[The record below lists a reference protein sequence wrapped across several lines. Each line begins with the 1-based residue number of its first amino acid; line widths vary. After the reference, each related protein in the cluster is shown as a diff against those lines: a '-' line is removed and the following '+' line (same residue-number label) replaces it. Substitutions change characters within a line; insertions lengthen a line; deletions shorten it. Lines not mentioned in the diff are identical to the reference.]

1 MKGNILNFNNSEG
14 WLLLKK
20 YCTNNFINQI
30 NFFRYEDMHTNFLKS
45 LFEPD
50 NVYGLAVY
58 PLKKIIELIKMKDDT
73 KFKEINIFDDYD
85 ISHVKI
91 ESQKLIKNYR
101 LDLFIQFEIND
112 KSYIII
118 LENKLFASES
128 NEQCL
133 KYETTCQETLKDK
146 NEIIFVYL
154 SLNNDSKIS
163 SNNYVRINYQEL
175 ISNVIEPC
183 SYIEN
188 NLQALS
194 VKEYLKSYV
203 YLYNLDFGNSEKNI
217 PLTREI
223 EKLVMNIYNDKD
235 FQIILN
241 AESTDKIYEQFFKA
255 NIHILDI
262 LIIALFKLGKITD
275 TEYNQLKI
283 KLRNSRKTHF
293 FKKEKLYNT
302 DLFYK
307 VIQDLIKNNLVKNSN
322 QLEKLTTF
330 NNLRYLVSNLDKLTE
345 EEQKY
350 RDIYRKNKGG
360 QAPIIFDGKEYY
372 YWTFF
377 SEDYIQEFINR
388 VKEEYPEYDDE
399 KLN

>member
-1 MKGNILNFNNSEG
+1 MKENILNFNNSED

-20 YCTNNFINQI
+20 YCRNNFINQI
-30 NFFRYEDMHTNFLKS
+30 DFFRYEDMHTNFLKS
-45 LFEPD
+45 LFESN
-50 NVYGLAVY
+50 NVYGLTIY
-58 PLKKIIELIKMKDDT
+58 PLKKFIELIKMKDET

-91 ESQKLIKNYR
+91 ESQKQINNYR

-112 KSYIII
+112 KPYIIV
-118 LENKLFASES
+118 LENKLFSSEN

-133 KYETTCQETLKDK
+133 KYEITCQEALKDK

-154 SLNNDSKIS
+154 SLSNDSKIS

-188 NLQALS
+188 NFQALN

-223 EKLVMNIYNDKD
+223 EKLVMNIYNDKN
-235 FQIILN
+235 FQVILN
-241 AESTDKIYEQFFKA
+241 ADSTDRTYEQFLKA
-255 NIHILDI
+255 NTRILDV
-262 LIIALFKLGKITD
+262 LFIALFKLEKITD
-275 TEYNQLKI
+275 NKYNQLKI
-283 KLRNSRKTHF
+283 NLKNSRKTHCF
-293 FKKEKLYNT
+293 NDKPLYNT
-302 DLFYK
+302 DLFYE
-307 VIQDLIKNNLVKNSN
+307 VIQYLIKNDFIEDSN
-322 QLEKLTTF
+322 KLEKLTIF
-330 NNLRYLVSNLDKLTE
+330 NNLRYLVSDLEKLTE

-350 RDIYRKNKGG
+350 RDIYRKNKEN

-377 SEDYIQEFINR
+377 SEDYIQEFIDR
-388 VKEEYPEYDDE
+388 IKAEYPEINIY
-399 KLN
+399 